1 MTVSTDEQMN
11 RPLFEEPTSAL
22 ERAGSWE
29 GAPGFM
35 VGGMA
40 NLTFRDIAEQYFDAA
55 SLLSEKIRNGDWE
68 DHRLANPVLYLYR
81 HSIELFIKAALVG
94 APKTH
99 DLDKIVPQ
107 FRALHKSKFGA
118 DLADWI
124 NHRLKELA
132 AIDPITTAFRYS
144 QNYDKAAKKDVPV
157 TGEFHVD
164 LLHLQSVMAALRLA
178 LVDITARC
186 LK

>member
-1 MTVSTDEQMN
+1 
-11 RPLFEEPTSAL
+11 
-22 ERAGSWE
+22 
-29 GAPGFM
+29 M

-55 SLLSEKIRNGDWE
+55 SAAVGKDQERRLE

-118 DLADWI
+118 HLADWI

-132 AIDPITTAFRYS
+132 RYRS
-144 QNYDKAAKKDVPV
+144 DNNGIPLQPELWTRPRRKMCRSRVNFTSTFCTYKA
-157 TGEFHVD
+157 
-164 LLHLQSVMAALRLA
+164 
-178 LVDITARC
+178 
-186 LK
+186 